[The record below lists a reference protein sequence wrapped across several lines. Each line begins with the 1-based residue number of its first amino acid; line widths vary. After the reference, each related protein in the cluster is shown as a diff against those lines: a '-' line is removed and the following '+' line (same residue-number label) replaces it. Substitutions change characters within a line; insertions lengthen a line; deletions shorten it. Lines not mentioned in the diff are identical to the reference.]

1 MLSREFASSFA
12 EAEANSWSSHVDD
25 GARPGLDDHVCPEDL
40 EFVEHD
46 AAHGVFR
53 SPRPSIT
60 LSELQQQQI
69 RSNLLSE
76 EGPKKEDEE
85 DAVCTKVWSC
95 HSSYTS
101 LKSDEDRVDSFDL
114 IVDDNNPWKPTV
126 CQMGKYKQTAK
137 RNGHTVYSP
146 VFNLALDAAEEQN
159 IWDEDAAGRQQQECN
174 EAEPDKG
181 EDGGEG
187 DDSGF
192 EMLEYPTLDFSIM
205 MSMN

>member
-12 EAEANSWSSHVDD
+12 EAEANSWSSHADD
-25 GARPGLDDHVCPEDL
+25 GAKPGLDDDACPEDL

-69 RSNLLSE
+69 RTNLLSK
-76 EGPKKEDEE
+76 GPKKDDEE
-85 DAVCTKVWSC
+85 DAVCTKVWC
-95 HSSYTS
+95 RHSSHTS

-126 CQMGKYKQTAK
+126 CQMGKYKQIAK

-146 VFNLALDAAEEQN
+146 AFKWALDSTEEQN
-159 IWDEDAAGRQQQECN
+159 IWDEDAAGRQQQERN
-174 EAEPDKG
+174 ETEPDKG
-181 EDGGEG
+181 EGEDEG

-192 EMLEYPTLDFSIM
+192 EMLEHPTLDFSIM